1 MPVKLRLTG
10 RSEAEFHGKFCQS
23 GLRSPIHCTLHTA
36 TTTLVWTTADLI
48 VNLKIGKKYLKQR
61 GVQKLNLTG
70 ADRQREDNV
79 STSQVS
85 VPAVSSVR
93 VIDEL
98 HCRLPVALFHFL
110 SHAIGVVAGAS
121 HFCDQSGPSTL
132 GPVQARRAPTVMLG
146 GQIPQGSES

>member
-1 MPVKLRLTG
+1 MFMSERDYVHG
-10 RSEAEFHGKFCQS
+10 RSEAEFHGNFCQS

-48 VNLKIGKKYLKQR
+48 VNQKNGKEYLKQR
-61 GVQKLNLTG
+61 GVQKLTG
-70 ADRQREDNV
+70 AERQREDNV

-98 HCRLPVALFHFL
+98 HYFARVDT
-110 SHAIGVVAGAS
+110 GA
-121 HFCDQSGPSTL
+121 FKP
-132 GPVQARRAPTVMLG
+132 
-146 GQIPQGSES
+146 